1 MPDNSIFAL
10 QAAVEAH
17 RSLDRD
23 TATFIEVSRADG
35 AVITAA
41 LAWAAGLHS
50 RVEQRPSE
58 IRYPRGP
65 DIDGMPLS
73 DLEAH
78 AAECRWVLSRIEG
91 RLRRERARGLWLLGV
106 EPQHKITAV
115 RALRDLTG
123 LGLREC
129 NNMVNAAQSVG
140 PQLVLLDSAPNP
152 GTKALAAVAKVEW
165 R

>member
-1 MPDNSIFAL
+1 MLDSSTLAL

-23 TATFIEVSRADG
+23 TATFTEVSRADA

-41 LAWAAGLHS
+41 LAWAVGPHS
-50 RVEQRPSE
+50 RPEQRPPE

-78 AAECRWVLSRIEG
+78 AAECRWVLSRIED
-91 RLRRERARGLWLLGV
+91 RLRRDGARGLWLVSV
-106 EPQHKITAV
+106 EPQHKIAAV

-129 NNMVNAAQSVG
+129 SAMANATYVG
-140 PQLVLLDSAPNP
+140 PQLVLETGTPNP
-152 GTKALAAVAKVEW
+152 RTEALAAVAKVEW